1 MSELIIIKTENSKKV
16 RDFLNKEQINYEV
29 FYNQEE
35 KFSQE
40 YRKAWQNPQRLA
52 EAKQLEQAAMTD

>member
-29 FYNQEE
+29 FYNQED
-35 KFSQE
+35 KFFQE
-40 YRKAWQNPQRLA
+40 YREAWQNPQRLV
-52 EAKQLEQAAMTD
+52 EAKQ